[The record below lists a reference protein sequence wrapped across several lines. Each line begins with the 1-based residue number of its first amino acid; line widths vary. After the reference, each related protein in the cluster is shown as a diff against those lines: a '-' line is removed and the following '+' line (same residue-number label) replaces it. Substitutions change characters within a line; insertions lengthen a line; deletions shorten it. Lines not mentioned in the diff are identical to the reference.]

1 LGGLS
6 KKAYQLEKI
15 RSLHKL
21 PTLTL
26 DAGNLLFKQESLPP
40 AMLEQAMITAE
51 AITGS
56 YNLMQ
61 YDAVAVGK
69 NDLAAGISF
78 LEKQAGRSNFIWLSA
93 NLVRRSTGKPVFP
106 ATIVRQVGNI
116 RVGVIGLTDNDANNR
131 LHPDEDAIILP
142 WQDILPDLAAE
153 LSSQCDMLILLS
165 NYPMS
170 RNLEIIN
177 SLAKVHLVILS
188 SPRSGNSTPQLVNK
202 SLLVQTGKQGKYLG
216 WMLIDWQESK
226 TWGHDETTREL
237 ATRKQELDGINGRI
251 SRFERKLTPKDLA
264 ANTSYQNLLVARD
277 EVLSKIV
284 FLENEQKIQWG
295 YEEAT
300 RELATRKQ
308 ELDGI
313 NGRISR
319 FERKIPK
326 EDLAAN
332 TSYQNLLTARDEVL
346 SKIVF
351 LENEQKIQQDA
362 GRSPS
367 TFENYFLT
375 LDVALPD
382 QPDVKQIVETAKLKV
397 NEAGRNKTTGKAG
410 STSLTEISIEKL
422 AFTGWKTCAQCHL
435 EQTDFWKKTS
445 HFSAYNTLVENEQQF
460 NLACLPCHVTAEYD
474 TAKINGDDALL
485 LSLPSFL
492 QQVGCEICHGPGKS
506 HAVSQDPAAIS
517 RLPPAVICLRCHT
530 PERDEDFNYDNDVE
544 RIACPAAQ

>member
-1 LGGLS
+1 
-6 KKAYQLEKI
+6 
-15 RSLHKL
+15 
-21 PTLTL
+21 
-26 DAGNLLFKQESLPP
+26 
-40 AMLEQAMITAE
+40 MITAE

-116 RVGVIGLTDNDANNR
+116 RVGIIGLTDNDANNR
-131 LHPDEDAIILP
+131 LHPDDDAIILP
-142 WQDILPDLAAE
+142 WQDILPDLTAE

-165 NYPMS
+165 NYPMG

-177 SLAKVHLVILS
+177 SLAKVHLVIFS

-226 TWGHDETTREL
+226 TWGHDEATREL

-251 SRFERKLTPKDLA
+251 SRFERKL
-264 ANTSYQNLLVARD
+264 
-277 EVLSKIV
+277 
-284 FLENEQKIQWG
+284 
-295 YEEAT
+295 
-300 RELATRKQ
+300 
-308 ELDGI
+308 
-313 NGRISR
+313 
-319 FERKIPK
+319 PK

-332 TSYQNLLTARDEVL
+332 TSYQNLLAARDEVL

-351 LENEQKIQQDA
+351 LENEQKIQQNA

-397 NEAGRNKTTGKAG
+397 NEAGRKKTTGKAG
-410 STSLTEISIEKL
+410 STSLPELSIEKL
-422 AFTGWKTCAQCHL
+422 AFTGWETCAKCHL

-445 HFSAYNTLVENEQQF
+445 HFSAFNTLVENEQQF

-485 LSLPSFL
+485 LSLPSVL

-544 RIACPAAQ
+544 RIACPADQ